1 MKMKFLNYLSAGVV
15 ALGLTA
21 CTELEKADYNQTT
34 DPSVLPTVTT
44 GAASNIIN
52 SAAIISLEVAADST
66 VAAIQEVGIVIDT
79 DSTLNPVEGETATF
93 TLNADGT
100 ATGVVSGLA
109 PGTTYYYRA
118 YVSTRYGVA
127 FGNIETF
134 GTISDGVNFAEG
146 PGWSVVLD
154 GLGVFGGEQPY
165 CFGSSGLAD
174 VDKLLDPSTTQVG
187 IGYDVDNV
195 LTTTVD
201 LAGMVMPSVMVN
213 LIDIDGLMLGMGMPG
228 GVTLYASSSPINNFD
243 DLEGATTL
251 GSYNFTTGGPSSY
264 DATFNIPPQFYGQ
277 TCYIAIRC
285 TSSYNTNNL
294 GVFLY
299 DRTPRCVMHMPGSF
313 FVPLQGGPEAFR
325 RVSRRGA
332 TCDARCR
339 NVIMSVR
346 VMCGFGGNPRRLF
359 RVSWCRQSLVFPVGA
374 PLVTPGAGTAQRRDA
389 LFIPAVRGC
398 GGSAGGYRR
407 PGECLHRF

>member
-127 FGNIETF
+127 FGNIETLTTSEENYEQAPVYVADFSDPSTMAGFSTF

-201 LAGMVMPSVMVN
+201 LTGMVMPSVMVN

-299 DRTPRCVMHMPGSF
+299 
-313 FVPLQGGPEAFR
+313 
-325 RVSRRGA
+325 
-332 TCDARCR
+332 
-339 NVIMSVR
+339 
-346 VMCGFGGNPRRLF
+346 GFQVLSYQQANK
-359 RVSWCRQSLVFPVGA
+359 
-374 PLVTPGAGTAQRRDA
+374 
-389 LFIPAVRGC
+389 
-398 GGSAGGYRR
+398 
-407 PGECLHRF
+407 

>member
-1 MKMKFLNYLSAGVV
+1 MLGADNTANGV
-15 ALGLTA
+15 
-21 CTELEKADYNQTT
+21 
-34 DPSVLPTVTT
+34 
-44 GAASNIIN
+44 I
-52 SAAIISLEVAADST
+52 
-66 VAAIQEVGIVIDT
+66 
-79 DSTLNPVEGETATF
+79 
-93 TLNADGT
+93 
-100 ATGVVSGLA
+100 SGLM
-109 PGTTYYYRA
+109 PGKHYYYRA
-118 YVSTRYGVA
+118 YVSTNLGISLGEIKSFTTSEENYELAPVYVA
-127 FGNIETF
+127 DFSDPSTMAGFQSF
-134 GTISDGVNFAEG
+134 GTISDGVNFA
-146 PGWSVVLD
+146 PSAGWSVVPD
-154 GLGVFGGEQPY
+154 GKGLFGGSQAY

-299 DRTPRCVMHMPGSF
+299 
-313 FVPLQGGPEAFR
+313 
-325 RVSRRGA
+325 
-332 TCDARCR
+332 
-339 NVIMSVR
+339 
-346 VMCGFGGNPRRLF
+346 GFQVLSYQQANK
-359 RVSWCRQSLVFPVGA
+359 
-374 PLVTPGAGTAQRRDA
+374 
-389 LFIPAVRGC
+389 
-398 GGSAGGYRR
+398 
-407 PGECLHRF
+407 